1 MIEEFSKFSNATIKN
16 RFIIRE
22 KFLKFFVSLFRGFIN
37 PLLNTRFQ
45 TNPLNSSWFFIS
57 RRFVALFP
65 LCRVE
70 PFQVS
75 LFPLFTRH
83 SSFMRLWAP
92 TYSSLLAPPPL
103 EQKTFQPMSLTAI
116 LRNYTF
122 ISTPS
127 FVLTHFLQ
135 FLPIQY
141 RYRIRKLFD
150 MEDIWMGESR
160 AFRVQRTNLYTY
172 IHIHI
177 HKYISC
183 CYFIVTR
190 FLLSTFPT
198 FFSCCK
204 PCVFTVIL
212 SWLLQAFHSRTLVSV
227 RVFSG

>member
-92 TYSSLLAPPPL
+92 TYSSLLASPL
-103 EQKTFQPMSLTAI
+103 LSNRAFRKLSNRCPLPRSSGI
-116 LRNYTF
+116 
-122 ISTPS
+122 TPS
-127 FVLTHFLQ
+127 FRLPPSFLHISYN
-135 FLPIQY
+135 F
-141 RYRIRKLFD
+141 
-150 MEDIWMGESR
+150 
-160 AFRVQRTNLYTY
+160 FRFN
-172 IHIHI
+172 
-177 HKYISC
+177 
-183 CYFIVTR
+183 IVTE
-190 FLLSTFPT
+190 
-198 FFSCCK
+198 
-204 PCVFTVIL
+204 
-212 SWLLQAFHSRTLVSV
+212 
-227 RVFSG
+227 